1 MGGISLRNGRKVLM
15 EPWIIDPNITY
26 GSKTFTDDHV
36 LSLEDRGYDI
46 IMNSA
51 SDKTFTTPSVGEPE
65 IGVEYI
71 FYNIGT
77 GRLTIQVADSDTV
90 DDSNAGGTIYS
101 DTEGISSLRIR
112 LVSASHWQITGAN
125 GAWVTT

>member
-1 MGGISLRNGRKVLM
+1 MGISIRNGRKVLV

-26 GSKTFTDDHV
+26 GSKTFTDDHTV
-36 LSLEDRGYDI
+36 SLEDRGYDL

-51 SDKTFTTPSVGEPE
+51 SNKTFTLPSVDEPE

-71 FYNIGT
+71 FYNINT
-77 GRLTIQVADSDTV
+77 GRLTIQTADSDTI

-101 DTEGISSLRIR
+101 DTDSIASLRVR
-112 LVSASHWQITGAN
+112 LVSATEWQVSGN